1 MSNETESLT
10 STSKDR
16 SATAGTLL
24 FGFGVILVIGRGMET
39 TFGIPGMPR
48 TWHQNDWLWW
58 LIGFVSLYQGAR
70 LLIRSETPDAGNT
83 WRPTL
88 PGRRFRTS
96 VLYTRNGCH
105 LCDEAAALLDNYR
118 RWLPPVTF
126 IDIDSDPQLVGKF
139 GTCVPVLVLD
149 DKIRF
154 RGKVDETLL
163 RRLIEGTPP
172 AARTDES

>member
-1 MSNETESLT
+1 MSHQTESVT
-10 STSKDR
+10 SSTKER

-24 FGFGVILVIGRGMET
+24 LGLGVILVIGRGMET

-48 TWHQNDWLWW
+48 TWYQNDWLWW
-58 LIGFVSLYQGAR
+58 LAGLVSIYQGSR
-70 LLIRSETPDAGNT
+70 LLIRSEKLDAGLS
-83 WRPTL
+83 WRPSQ

-118 RWLPPVTF
+118 RWLPLVTF
-126 IDIDSDPQLVGKF
+126 TDIDSDPQLVEKF

-149 DKIRF
+149 GKIRF

-163 RRLIEGTPP
+163 RRLIEGTSP
-172 AARTDES
+172 AERFHE